1 MYFSVVHAIDT
12 VIYSKKTIFKCEIV
26 LFFSVQMFKQDFST
40 GFYFAG
46 IHIFNLI
53 IKYKQLGQKSSK
65 GNL

>member
-26 LFFSVQMFKQDFST
+26 LFLSVQTFKQDFST

-46 IHIFNLI
+46 IHIFQFDFEV
-53 IKYKQLGQKSSK
+53 KTAETKM
-65 GNL
+65 